1 MPRYFFDTHD
11 GDAFIE
17 DKEGIDLGGMA
28 PARRVALRVLAGMA
42 HGMVLEGIEATT
54 AVRVRDSTGSTVL
67 TVGFGLLIKE
77 GS

>member
-17 DKEGIDLGGMA
+17 DKEGIELGGMA
-28 PARRVALRVLAGMA
+28 PVRRVALRVLAGMA
-42 HGMVLEGIEATT
+42 HDMVLEGIEATT
-54 AVRVRDSTGSTVL
+54 AVRVRDATGSTVL

>member
-17 DKEGIDLGGMA
+17 DKEGIELGGMA

-42 HGMVLEGIEATT
+42 HDMVLEGMKPQRLCVFET
-54 AVRVRDSTGSTVL
+54 ARAARC
-67 TVGFGLLIKE
+67 
-77 GS
+77 

>member
-17 DKEGIDLGGMA
+17 DEEGIELGGMA
-28 PARRVALRVLAGMA
+28 PVRRVALRVLAGMA
-42 HGMVLEGIEATT
+42 HDMVLEGIEATT
-54 AVRVRDSTGSTVL
+54 AVRVRDSTGRTVL

-77 GS
+77 GP

>member
-17 DKEGIDLGGMA
+17 DKEGIELGGMA

-42 HGMVLEGIEATT
+42 HGMVLEGTEATT

-77 GS
+77 GP